1 MRRIL
6 RSAGLACLTVQL
18 VAAAPAGPPATF
30 SPVRPGTTLTFPR
43 DHGAHPGFRTEWWY
57 VTGWLKTADG
67 RDLGFQITFFR
78 SRLAVDPANPSA
90 FSPSQILFAHAGLS
104 DPAVGRLLHDG
115 RIARQGLGLADQGSG
130 VDRSAERGSEPFSL
144 QPGEEAEKA
153 GGRGAEV
160 QLGRTE
166 HVRVRVQAVPQQGRA
181 GPHHRQDED
190 RGVAHSIGRRRHQAR
205 ISWVASAA
213 SGAAPIERG
222 CSTSRTASRPGSR

>member
-6 RSAGLACLTVQL
+6 RWAGLACLTVLL

-104 DPAVGRLLHDG
+104 DP
-115 RIARQGLGLADQGSG
+115 RIAYQMTGQMLEQIARDVRSWLDLGMDFQHVGIIVTTGDFQRGDLEQRIVDAFARTG
-130 VDRSAERGSEPFSL
+130 VPL
-144 QPGEEAEKA
+144 
-153 GGRGAEV
+153 
-160 QLGRTE
+160 
-166 HVRVRVQAVPQQGRA
+166 
-181 GPHHRQDED
+181 
-190 RGVAHSIGRRRHQAR
+190 
-205 ISWVASAA
+205 
-213 SGAAPIERG
+213 
-222 CSTSRTASRPGSR
+222 